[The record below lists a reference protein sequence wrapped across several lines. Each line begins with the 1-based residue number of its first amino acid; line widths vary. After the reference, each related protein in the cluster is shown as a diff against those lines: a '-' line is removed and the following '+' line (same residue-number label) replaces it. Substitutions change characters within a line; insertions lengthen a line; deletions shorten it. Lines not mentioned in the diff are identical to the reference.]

1 MMVVRK
7 LRKEFRSC
15 LVITPVAQKMVV
27 SSNTQPKFSTNITE
41 DYSLITTTEMVG
53 GLFILIADN
62 DKFTDCVQINLN

>member
-27 SSNTQPKFSTNITE
+27 SSNTQPNITE